1 MDLHFKKAQQQDVGL
16 IAALADRIWK
26 KHYPEIITMEQID
39 YMLKAMYSKDS
50 LEKQLKEGQ
59 EFTLV
64 YVGETP
70 IGYLSISDKGDGQYF
85 LHKFYVDVNEHRKG
99 VGTQLFHNVLQS
111 NPDLQSIEL
120 TVNRANYKSINFYFK
135 LGFHIQRVADFD
147 IGNGYF
153 MNDFV
158 MIFHRR

>member
-1 MDLHFKKAQQQDVGL
+1 MDLQFKIAQQQDAEL
-16 IAALADRIWK
+16 IAGLADRIWR

-39 YMLKAMYSKDS
+39 YMLNAMYSKDF
-50 LEKQLKEGQ
+50 LEKQMKEGQ

-64 YVGETP
+64 YDGEMP
-70 IGYLSISDKGDGQYF
+70 IGYLSISNKGDGHYF
-85 LHKFYVDVNEHRKG
+85 LHKFYVEVQDHRKG
-99 VGTQLFHNVLQS
+99 IGTALFLYILES
-111 NPDLQSIEL
+111 KPDLRSIEL

-147 IGNGYF
+147 IGQGYF

-158 MIFHRR
+158 MIFQRD